1 MKSVLNKKELLDD
14 LDESE
19 LAHLLYHKRRLR
31 RQERLRRLKAD
42 GRVVDIP
49 GIQPPDDA
57 PPLITSSLLPE
68 SETAEPAA
76 KPEPSPPGRIQWRWV
91 VNKFFLFVEIAAVL
105 SFIIIGITLWDTNN
119 ELNQELRQA
128 QRLQSQ
134 ALALPT
140 PTQEPLIDVVILPGG
155 HKPPVPGQSPQPGEA
170 GDIPANLLPVINA
183 YVPPPK
189 PTPSPGL
196 ARRIQIPAIDIDA
209 PVVQGMYDWEALK
222 RGVAQKIGSAAP
234 GQVGNMA
241 LAAHNDIYGELFRDL
256 DQLKP
261 GDEVIVSSSTQ
272 SYTYI
277 VRETL
282 IVEPTEVWVL
292 DPTDWPSATLIS
304 CYPYRVNTQ
313 RIVVFADLADS

>member
-1 MKSVLNKKELLDD
+1 MGKKELLDN
-14 LDESE
+14 LSESE
-19 LAHLLYHKRRLR
+19 LAHLLYHKRRER
-31 RQERLRRLKAD
+31 RQQRLQRLKAD
-42 GRVVDIP
+42 GRVVNVP
-49 GIQPPDDA
+49 GIQPPDEA
-57 PPLITSSLLPE
+57 PPVIMPYLLPE
-68 SETAEPAA
+68 SKTDEPEAEPA
-76 KPEPSPPGRIQWRWV
+76 PSGGVRWRWV
-91 VNKFFLFVEIAAVL
+91 VNKFFLFVEITAVF
-105 SFIIIGITLWDTNN
+105 SFLVIGITLWDTNN
-119 ELNQELRQA
+119 ELNQELSQV

-140 PTQEPLIDVVILPGG
+140 PTQEPLIDVVVLPGG
-155 HKPPVPGQSPQPGEA
+155 HKPPIPGQSPQPGEA

-189 PTPSPGL
+189 PTPAPIQ

-256 DQLKP
+256 DQLRP
-261 GDEVIVSSSTQ
+261 GDEIIVSTSSR

-277 VRETL
+277 VRETQ
-282 IVEPTEVWVL
+282 IVEPTEVSVL
-292 DPTDWPSATLIS
+292 DPTDWASTTLIS

>member
-1 MKSVLNKKELLDD
+1 MGKKELLDN
-14 LDESE
+14 LSESE
-19 LAHLLYHKRRLR
+19 LAHLLYYKRRTR

-49 GIQPPDDA
+49 GILPPDDA
-57 PPLITSSLLPE
+57 PPVITPVLLPQNQT
-68 SETAEPAA
+68 SEAEADPAPA
-76 KPEPSPPGRIQWRWV
+76 GGIRWRWV
-91 VNKFFLFVEIAAVL
+91 VNKFFLFVEITAVL
-105 SFIIIGITLWDTNN
+105 SFIIIGITLWNTNN
-119 ELNQELRQA
+119 ELNQELGQV

-189 PTPSPGL
+189 PTPAPIQ

-256 DQLKP
+256 DQLRP
-261 GDEVIVSSSTQ
+261 GDEVIVSTSTQ
-272 SYTYI
+272 SYTYV
-277 VRETL
+277 VRETR
-282 IVEPTEVWVL
+282 IVEPTEVSVL
-292 DPTDWPSATLIS
+292 DPTDWASATLIS

>member
-1 MKSVLNKKELLDD
+1 MGKKELLDN
-14 LDESE
+14 LSESE
-19 LAHLLYHKRRLR
+19 LAHLLYHKRRTR

-49 GIQPPDDA
+49 GILPPDDA
-57 PPLITSSLLPE
+57 PPVITPVLLPQNQT
-68 SETAEPAA
+68 SEAEADPA
-76 KPEPSPPGRIQWRWV
+76 PTGGIRWRWV
-91 VNKFFLFVEIAAVL
+91 VNKFFLFVEITAVL
-105 SFIIIGITLWDTNN
+105 SFIIIGITLWNTNN
-119 ELNQELRQA
+119 ELNQELGQV

-189 PTPSPGL
+189 PTPAPIQ

-256 DQLKP
+256 DQLRP
-261 GDEVIVSSSTQ
+261 GDEVIVSTSSQ

-277 VRETL
+277 VRETR
-282 IVEPTEVWVL
+282 IVEPTEVSVL
-292 DPTDWPSATLIS
+292 DPTDWASATLIS

>member
-1 MKSVLNKKELLDD
+1 MGKKELLDN
-14 LDESE
+14 LSESE
-19 LAHLLYHKRRLR
+19 LAHLLYHKRR
-31 RQERLRRLKAD
+31 RLRQQHLQRLKAD

-49 GIQPPDDA
+49 GIQPPNDV
-57 PPLITSSLLPE
+57 PSGVIPFLLPE
-68 SETAEPAA
+68 GETAEPEA
-76 KPEPSPPGRIQWRWV
+76 EPAPAGGIRWRGV
-91 VNKFFLFVEIAAVL
+91 VNKFFLFVEITAVL
-105 SFIIIGITLWDTNN
+105 SFIIIGFTLWNTNN
-119 ELNQELRQA
+119 ELNQELGQV

-140 PTQEPLIDVVILPGG
+140 PTQEPLIDVVVLPGG
-155 HKPPVPGQSPQPGEA
+155 HKPPLPGQSPQPGEA

-189 PTPSPGL
+189 PTPAPVQ

-222 RGVAQKIGSAAP
+222 RGVAQKIGSPAP

-261 GDEVIVSSSTQ
+261 GDEVVVSTGSQ

-277 VRETL
+277 VRETR
-282 IVEPTEVWVL
+282 IVEPTEVSVL
-292 DPTDWPSATLIS
+292 DPTDWASTTLIS

>member
-1 MKSVLNKKELLDD
+1 MGKKELLDN
-14 LDESE
+14 LSESE
-19 LAHLLYHKRRLR
+19 LAHLLYHKRRTR

-42 GRVVDIP
+42 GRVVDVP
-49 GIQPPDDA
+49 GIQPPNDA
-57 PPLITSSLLPE
+57 PPVIMPYLLPPDMP
-68 SETAEPAA
+68 AEPEAESAA
-76 KPEPSPPGRIQWRWV
+76 DPAPAGGIRWRWV
-91 VNKFFLFVEIAAVL
+91 VNKFFLFVEITAVL
-105 SFIIIGITLWDTNN
+105 SFIIIGITLWNTNN
-119 ELNQELRQA
+119 ELNQELGQV

-140 PTQEPLIDVVILPGG
+140 PTQEPLIDVVVLPGG

-189 PTPSPGL
+189 PTPAPIQ

-261 GDEVIVSSSTQ
+261 GDEVIVSTSTQ

-277 VRETL
+277 VRETR
-282 IVEPTEVWVL
+282 IVEPTEVSVL
-292 DPTDWPSATLIS
+292 DPTDWASTTLIS